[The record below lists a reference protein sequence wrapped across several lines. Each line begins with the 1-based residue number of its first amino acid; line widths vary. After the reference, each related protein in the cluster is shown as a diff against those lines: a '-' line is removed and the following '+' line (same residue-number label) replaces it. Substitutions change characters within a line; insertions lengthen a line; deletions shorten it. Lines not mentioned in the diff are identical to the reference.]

1 MSEVQSQ
8 IDASQKAVLES
19 VANIPGV
26 VVLPAEHAQALV
38 NAHVEHQGFMA
49 RVDAAVNAVVASFAA
64 EGAEVEA
71 KVKALWD
78 KALEATGFSTDD
90 TSKAL
95 SHNPEGDS
103 FIVDQAAL
111 QAHLQQ
117 AALDQVTANLAT
129 LTEAGAAAQATAEV
143 APGDVPVAPDA
154 PDAAG
159 AAPEATDATQG

>member
-8 IDASQKAVLES
+8 IDGTQKAVLES

-26 VVLPAEHAQALV
+26 VVLPADQAKALV
-38 NAHVEHQGFMA
+38 DAHVEHQGFMA

-71 KVKALWD
+71 KVKELWS

-117 AALDQVTANLAT
+117 AALSQVTANLAT
-129 LTEAGAAAQATAEV
+129 LTEAGVSAQASNEIS
-143 APGDVPVAPDA
+143 PSDVPVAPE
-154 PDAAG
+154 
-159 AAPEATDATQG
+159 APEGDADAETTAPAQ

>member
-1 MSEVQSQ
+1 MTEVQSK
-8 IDASQKAVLES
+8 IEASQKAVLES

-26 VVLPAEHAQALV
+26 VVLPAEQAQALV
-38 NAHVEHQGFMA
+38 DAHVEHQGFMA

-71 KVKALWD
+71 KVKSIWE
-78 KALEATGFSTDD
+78 KALEATGFAPDD

-129 LTEAGAAAQATAEV
+129 LTKAGATAQAVAEV
-143 APGDVPVAPDA
+143 APDDVPVAPDA
-154 PDAAG
+154 TDAAK
-159 AAPEATDATQG
+159 DATGAIQG

>member
-8 IDASQKAVLES
+8 IDAGRKAVLES
-19 VANIPGV
+19 VANIPGAV
-26 VVLPAEHAQALV
+26 LLPAEQAQALV
-38 NAHVEHQGFMA
+38 NVHVEHQGFMA
-49 RVDAAVNAVVASFAA
+49 RVDAAVSAVVASFSA

-78 KALEATGFSTDD
+78 KALEATGFSAED

-103 FIVDQAAL
+103 FIVDQATL

-117 AALDQVTANLAT
+117 ATLDQVTASLAT
-129 LTEAGAAAQATAEV
+129 LTEAGAAAQAAGEV
-143 APGDVPVAPDA
+143 APADVPV
-154 PDAAG
+154 
-159 AAPEATDATQG
+159 APEATDAAKDAESATQG